1 MISSAEKTMTVLG
14 ISFRLLNSEIGND
27 QIFRFRFVVEVQ
39 CFRLLNSEIGNDQ
52 LKRMLINKGLTLVFV
67 SLTRR

>member
-27 QIFRFRFVVEVQ
+27 
-39 CFRLLNSEIGNDQ
+39 
-52 LKRMLINKGLTLVFV
+52 LVK
-67 SLTRR
+67 SQAL

>member
-27 QIFRFRFVVEVQ
+27 QKSMEMIKKAFRG
-39 CFRLLNSEIGNDQ
+39 FRLLNSEIGND
-52 LKRMLINKGLTLVFV
+52 LKGVIKIENLTRVFV

>member
-27 QIFRFRFVVEVQ
+27 QKSMEMIKKAFRG
-39 CFRLLNSEIGNDQ
+39 FRLLNSEIGNDQ
-52 LKRMLINKGLTLVFV
+52 KKKT
-67 SLTRR
+67 